1 MGGGVRIG
9 GGVRVGGGIRI
20 GGGAKAGGGVRVGGG
35 ARTRGGV
42 RVGDGVRGRV
52 SWEAGSRSGQGR
64 TLRDLV
70 LGTPEAPAQ
79 PGTAQVKQR

>member
-1 MGGGVRIG
+1 MRGGVRIG
-9 GGVRVGGGIRI
+9 GGVRVGGEIRI
-20 GGGAKAGGGVRVGGG
+20 GGGTKAGGGVRVRGG
-35 ARTRGGV
+35 ARTRG
-42 RVGDGVRGRV
+42 GVRGRV

>member
-1 MGGGVRIG
+1 MRGGVRIG
-9 GGVRVGGGIRI
+9 GGVRVGGEIRI
-20 GGGAKAGGGVRVGGG
+20 GGGTKAGGGVRVRGG

-42 RVGDGVRGRV
+42 RGRV
-52 SWEAGSRSGQGR
+52 RWEAGSRSGQGR

>member
-1 MGGGVRIG
+1 MRGGVRIG
-9 GGVRVGGGIRI
+9 GGVRVGGEIRI
-20 GGGAKAGGGVRVGGG
+20 GGGTTAGGGVSVRGG
-35 ARTRGGV
+35 ARTRG
-42 RVGDGVRGRV
+42 GVRGRV